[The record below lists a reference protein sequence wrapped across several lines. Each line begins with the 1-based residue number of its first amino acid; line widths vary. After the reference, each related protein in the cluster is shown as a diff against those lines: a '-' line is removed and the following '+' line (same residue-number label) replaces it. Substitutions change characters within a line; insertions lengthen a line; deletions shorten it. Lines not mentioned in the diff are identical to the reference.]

1 MFSTLSSSECTATVS
16 EKTNVSV
23 LSHLHSY
30 NFANTPILLKNFGHV
45 SFICTRTCLCTP
57 QDPKTIKHQQAAS
70 GDEYAMPEKKEK
82 KGSKK
87 GEPVSDEQIAQIYST
102 VDKTQK
108 HKSQG
113 VS

>member
-1 MFSTLSSSECTATVS
+1 MSPL
-16 EKTNVSV
+16 
-23 LSHLHSY
+23 LQLRQYSY
-30 NFANTPILLKNFGHV
+30 TFFNFGHV

-57 QDPKTIKHQQAAS
+57 QEPKTIKHQQAAS

>member
-16 EKTNVSV
+16 EKTNVSTPTT
-23 LSHLHSY
+23 S
-30 NFANTPILLKNFGHV
+30 PILLYFFNFGHV